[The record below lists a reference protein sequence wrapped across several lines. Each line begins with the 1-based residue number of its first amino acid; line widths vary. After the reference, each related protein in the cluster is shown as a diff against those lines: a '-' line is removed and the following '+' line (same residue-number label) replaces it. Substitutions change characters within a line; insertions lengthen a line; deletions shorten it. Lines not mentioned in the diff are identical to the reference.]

1 MTVKEIFDLR
11 KQGRIE
17 EAYETIRPM
26 YRVHK
31 GHYTSLCMYLCAR
44 DVFNIRLAEGCIDEA
59 SKIYQAL
66 QRLVPFIGD
75 KDGTVSKFMS
85 EANARLNALR
95 SAMPCKGNITESG
108 SARMTAPTGQN
119 TLAQGLVPFID
130 DPDGRVAKFMAEANA
145 KLAYAKNALQGQNTL
160 AQGLAPGDVEM
171 PPSEPCRG
179 DITPPRVLTLGIPD
193 PKLQRL
199 LEVVKG
205 EMSVREM
212 MAALNFHSRDK
223 FLKNYLSPALK
234 AGLVEMTEPDSP
246 KSPKQKYRRA
256 KGDM

>member
-17 EAYETIRPM
+17 EAYEAIRPM

-31 GHYTSLCMYLCAR
+31 GYYTSLCMYHCAK
-44 DVFNIRLAEGCIDEA
+44 DVFHLRLAEGRIDEA

-66 QRLVPFIGD
+66 ER
-75 KDGTVSKFMS
+75 
-85 EANARLNALR
+85 
-95 SAMPCKGNITESG
+95 
-108 SARMTAPTGQN
+108 
-119 TLAQGLVPFID
+119 LVPFID
-130 DPDGRVAKFMAEANA
+130 DPDGRVTAFMQ
-145 KLAYAKNALQGQNTL
+145 YASSRLESALRFSRCDVSSSAQRFSRSGVPSCLSPVCPAVLLQG
-160 AQGLAPGDVEM
+160 EI
-171 PPSEPCRG
+171 S
-179 DITPPRVLTLGIPD
+179 

-199 LEVVKG
+199 LSILKG
-205 EMSVREM
+205 DMSVREM
-212 MAALNFHSRDK
+212 MAALGFASRDK

-246 KSPKQKYRRA
+246 KSPKQRYRRS

>member
-11 KQGRIE
+11 KQGKIE
-17 EAYETIRPM
+17 EAYEAIRPM

-31 GHYTSLCMYLCAR
+31 GYYTSLCMYHCAK
-44 DVFNIRLAEGCIDEA
+44 DVFHLRLAEGRIDEA
-59 SKIYQAL
+59 EKIYQAL
-66 QRLVPFIGD
+66 ER
-75 KDGTVSKFMS
+75 
-85 EANARLNALR
+85 
-95 SAMPCKGNITESG
+95 
-108 SARMTAPTGQN
+108 
-119 TLAQGLVPFID
+119 LVPFID
-130 DPDGRVAKFMAEANA
+130 DRDGSVAKFMAEANA

-160 AQGLAPGDVEM
+160 AQGLAPGDGLA
-171 PPSEPCRG
+171 SN
-179 DITPPRVLTLGIPD
+179 

-212 MAALNFHSRDK
+212 MAALGFASRDK

-234 AGLVEMTEPDSP
+234 SGLVEMTDPHSP
-246 KSPKQKYRRA
+246 KSPKQRYRRA

>member
-1 MTVKEIFDLR
+1 
-11 KQGRIE
+11 
-17 EAYETIRPM
+17 M

-44 DVFNIRLAEGCIDEA
+44 DVFNIRLAEGKIDEA

-95 SAMPCKGNITESG
+95 SAMPYKGNITETG
-108 SARMTAPTGQN
+108 SARMTAPT
-119 TLAQGLVPFID
+119 
-130 DPDGRVAKFMAEANA
+130 
-145 KLAYAKNALQGQNTL
+145 GQNTL

-199 LEVVKG
+199 LNILKG
-205 EMSVREM
+205 DMSVREM
-212 MAALNFHSRDK
+212 MAALGFASRDK

-234 AGLVEMTEPDSP
+234 AGLIEMTDPNSP
-246 KSPKQKYRRA
+246 KSPKQRYRKA

>member
-17 EAYETIRPM
+17 EAYEAIRPM

-44 DVFNIRLAEGCIDEA
+44 DVFNIRLTEGKIDEA

-66 QRLVPFIGD
+66 QR
-75 KDGTVSKFMS
+75 
-85 EANARLNALR
+85 
-95 SAMPCKGNITESG
+95 
-108 SARMTAPTGQN
+108 
-119 TLAQGLVPFID
+119 LVPFID
-130 DPDGRVAKFMAEANA
+130 DPDGRVAKFMAEAQQRISV
-145 KLAYAKNALQGQNTL
+145 LSALSAGPKEEKENI
-160 AQGLAPGDVEM
+160 
-171 PPSEPCRG
+171 C
-179 DITPPRVLTLGIPD
+179 DICDICVTEKESFCVP

-199 LEVVKG
+199 LSILKG
-205 EMSVREM
+205 DMSVREM
-212 MAALNFHSRDK
+212 MAAMGFASRDK

-246 KSPKQKYRRA
+246 KSPKQRYR
-256 KGDM
+256 KVKI

>member
-17 EAYETIRPM
+17 EAYEAIRPM

-31 GHYTSLCMYLCAR
+31 GYYTSLCMYHCAK
-44 DVFNIRLAEGCIDEA
+44 DVFHLRLAEGRIDEA

-66 QRLVPFIGD
+66 ERLVPFID
-75 KDGTVSKFMS
+75 DRDGSVAKFMA
-85 EANARLNALR
+85 EANAKLAALR
-95 SAMPCKGNITESG
+95 SAMPCKGNITETG
-108 SARMTAPTGQN
+108 SAR
-119 TLAQGLVPFID
+119 L
-130 DPDGRVAKFMAEANA
+130 
-145 KLAYAKNALQGQNTL
+145 NALQGQNTL
-160 AQGLAPGDVEM
+160 AQGLAPGIVA
-171 PPSEPCRG
+171 
-179 DITPPRVLTLGIPD
+179 TPQPN

-234 AGLVEMTEPDSP
+234 AGLVEMTDPNSP
-246 KSPKQKYRRA
+246 KSPKQRYR
-256 KGDM
+256 KVKI

>member
-17 EAYETIRPM
+17 EAYEAIRPM

-44 DVFNIRLAEGCIDEA
+44 DVFNIRLAEGKIDEA

-95 SAMPCKGNITESG
+95 SAMPYKGNITETG
-108 SARMTAPTGQN
+108 SARMTAPT
-119 TLAQGLVPFID
+119 
-130 DPDGRVAKFMAEANA
+130 
-145 KLAYAKNALQGQNTL
+145 GQNTL

-171 PPSEPCRG
+171 PPSEPCQG
-179 DITPPRVLTLGIPD
+179 DITEPRVLTLGIPD
-193 PKLQRL
+193 SKIQRL

-212 MAALNFHSRDK
+212 MAAMGFASRDK

-234 AGLVEMTEPDSP
+234 AGLIEMTDPNSP

>member
-17 EAYETIRPM
+17 EAYEAIRPM

-44 DVFNIRLAEGCIDEA
+44 DVFNIRLAEGCLDED

-95 SAMPCKGNITESG
+95 SAMPYKGNITETG
-108 SARMTAPTGQN
+108 SARMTAPT
-119 TLAQGLVPFID
+119 
-130 DPDGRVAKFMAEANA
+130 
-145 KLAYAKNALQGQNTL
+145 GQNTL

-171 PPSEPCRG
+171 PPSEPCQG
-179 DITPPRVLTLGIPD
+179 DITEPRVLTLGMPD

-212 MAALNFHSRDK
+212 MAALGFASRDK

-234 AGLVEMTEPDSP
+234 SGLIEMTEPDSP
-246 KSPKQKYRRA
+246 KSPKQRYRRA

>member
-17 EAYETIRPM
+17 EAYEAIRPM

-44 DVFNIRLAEGCIDEA
+44 DVFNIRLAEGKIDEA

-95 SAMPCKGNITESG
+95 SAMPCKGNITETG
-108 SARMTAPTGQN
+108 SARMTAPT
-119 TLAQGLVPFID
+119 
-130 DPDGRVAKFMAEANA
+130 
-145 KLAYAKNALQGQNTL
+145 GQNTL

-193 PKLQRL
+193 SKIQRL

-212 MAALNFHSRDK
+212 MAALGFASRDK

-234 AGLVEMTEPDSP
+234 SGLIEMTDPNSP
-246 KSPKQKYRRA
+246 KSPKQRYRRA

>member
-17 EAYETIRPM
+17 EAYEAIRPM

-31 GHYTSLCMYLCAR
+31 GYYTSLCMYLCAR
-44 DVFNIRLAEGCIDEA
+44 DVFNIRLAEGKIDEA

-66 QRLVPFIGD
+66 QRLLASLRWQAAQGRAVPFIGD

-95 SAMPCKGNITESG
+95 SAMPYKGNITETG
-108 SARMTAPTGQN
+108 SARMTAPT
-119 TLAQGLVPFID
+119 
-130 DPDGRVAKFMAEANA
+130 
-145 KLAYAKNALQGQNTL
+145 GQNTL

-171 PPSEPCRG
+171 PPSEPCQG
-179 DITPPRVLTLGIPD
+179 DITEPRVLTLGIPD

-212 MAALNFHSRDK
+212 MAALGFASRDK

-234 AGLVEMTEPDSP
+234 AGLVEMTDPDSP
-246 KSPKQKYRRA
+246 KSPKQRYRRA

>member
-17 EAYETIRPM
+17 EAYEAIRPM

-44 DVFNIRLAEGCIDEA
+44 DVFNIRLAEGKIDEA

-95 SAMPCKGNITESG
+95 SAMPYKGNITETG
-108 SARMTAPTGQN
+108 SARMTAPT
-119 TLAQGLVPFID
+119 
-130 DPDGRVAKFMAEANA
+130 
-145 KLAYAKNALQGQNTL
+145 GQNTL

-193 PKLQRL
+193 SKIQRL

-212 MAALNFHSRDK
+212 MAALGFASRDK

-234 AGLVEMTEPDSP
+234 SGLIEMTDPNSP
-246 KSPKQKYRRA
+246 KSPKQRYRRA

>member
-17 EAYETIRPM
+17 EAYEAIRPM

-95 SAMPCKGNITESG
+95 SAMPQRGNITESG

-119 TLAQGLVPFID
+119 TLAQGL
-130 DPDGRVAKFMAEANA
+130 
-145 KLAYAKNALQGQNTL
+145 
-160 AQGLAPGDVEM
+160 APGDV
-171 PPSEPCRG
+171 PLAQITEPCQG
-179 DITPPRVLTLGIPD
+179 DITEPRVLTLGIPD
-193 PKLQRL
+193 SKIQRL

-212 MAALNFHSRDK
+212 MAALGFASRDK

-234 AGLVEMTEPDSP
+234 AGLVEMTDPNSP
-246 KSPKQKYRRA
+246 KSPKQRYRRS

>member
-17 EAYETIRPM
+17 EAYEAIRPM

-44 DVFNIRLAEGCIDEA
+44 DVFNIRLAEGKIDEA

-95 SAMPCKGNITESG
+95 SAMPYKGNITETG

-119 TLAQGLVPFID
+119 TLAQGL
-130 DPDGRVAKFMAEANA
+130 
-145 KLAYAKNALQGQNTL
+145 
-160 AQGLAPGDVEM
+160 APGNVEM

-193 PKLQRL
+193 SKIQRL

-212 MAALNFHSRDK
+212 MAALGFASRDK

-234 AGLVEMTEPDSP
+234 AGLIEMTDPNSP
-246 KSPKQKYRRA
+246 KSPKQRYRKA

>member
-1 MTVKEIFDLR
+1 MR
-11 KQGRIE
+11 KQGKIE
-17 EAYETIRPM
+17 EAYEAIRPM

-31 GHYTSLCMYLCAR
+31 GYYTSLCMYHCAK
-44 DVFNIRLAEGCIDEA
+44 DVFHLRLAEGRIDEA

-66 QRLVPFIGD
+66 ER
-75 KDGTVSKFMS
+75 
-85 EANARLNALR
+85 
-95 SAMPCKGNITESG
+95 
-108 SARMTAPTGQN
+108 
-119 TLAQGLVPFID
+119 LVPFID
-130 DPDGRVAKFMAEANA
+130 DRDGSVAKFMAEANA

-171 PPSEPCRG
+171 PPSEPCQG
-179 DITPPRVLTLGIPD
+179 DITEPRVLTLGIPD

-212 MAALNFHSRDK
+212 MAALGFASRDK

-234 AGLVEMTEPDSP
+234 AGLVEMTDPNSP
-246 KSPKQKYRRA
+246 KSPKQRYRKA

>member
-1 MTVKEIFDLR
+1 MR
-11 KQGRIE
+11 KQGKIE
-17 EAYETIRPM
+17 EAYEAIRPM

-31 GHYTSLCMYLCAR
+31 GYYTSLCMYHCAK
-44 DVFNIRLAEGCIDEA
+44 DVFHLRLAEGRIDEA
-59 SKIYQAL
+59 EKIYLAL
-66 QRLVPFIGD
+66 QKLLASLRWQAAQGRAVPFIGD

-85 EANARLNALR
+85 EASARLAALR
-95 SAMPCKGNITESG
+95 SAMPQRGNITESG
-108 SARMTAPTGQN
+108 SAR
-119 TLAQGLVPFID
+119 L
-130 DPDGRVAKFMAEANA
+130 
-145 KLAYAKNALQGQNTL
+145 NALKGQNTL

-171 PPSEPCRG
+171 PPSEPCQG
-179 DITPPRVLTLGIPD
+179 DITEPRVLTLGIPD

-212 MAALNFHSRDK
+212 MAALGFASRDK

-246 KSPKQKYRRA
+246 KSPKQRYRRS

>member
-17 EAYETIRPM
+17 EAYEAIRPM

-44 DVFNIRLAEGCIDEA
+44 DVFNIRLAEGRLDEA
-59 SKIYQAL
+59 SKIYLAL

-95 SAMPCKGNITESG
+95 SAMPYKGNITETG
-108 SARMTAPTGQN
+108 SALMTAPT
-119 TLAQGLVPFID
+119 
-130 DPDGRVAKFMAEANA
+130 
-145 KLAYAKNALQGQNTL
+145 GQNTL

-193 PKLQRL
+193 SKIQTPLGGGEGRNVCPGDDGRPKLPLSRQVPEELLVPCAQGWPHRNDGSQLPQKPETTIPQGQRGHVITL
-199 LEVVKG
+199 
-205 EMSVREM
+205 
-212 MAALNFHSRDK
+212 
-223 FLKNYLSPALK
+223 
-234 AGLVEMTEPDSP
+234 
-246 KSPKQKYRRA
+246 
-256 KGDM
+256 

>member
-17 EAYETIRPM
+17 EAYEAIRPM

-95 SAMPCKGNITESG
+95 SAMPQRGNITETG
-108 SARMTAPTGQN
+108 SARMTAPT
-119 TLAQGLVPFID
+119 
-130 DPDGRVAKFMAEANA
+130 
-145 KLAYAKNALQGQNTL
+145 GQNTL

-199 LEVVKG
+199 LNILKG
-205 EMSVREM
+205 DMSVREM
-212 MAALNFHSRDK
+212 MAALGFASRDK

-234 AGLVEMTEPDSP
+234 AGLIEMTEPDSP
-246 KSPKQKYRRA
+246 KSPKQRYRKA

>member
-17 EAYETIRPM
+17 EAYEAIRPM

-95 SAMPCKGNITESG
+95 SAMPQRGNITESG

-119 TLAQGLVPFID
+119 TLAQGL
-130 DPDGRVAKFMAEANA
+130 
-145 KLAYAKNALQGQNTL
+145 
-160 AQGLAPGDVEM
+160 APGNVEM

-193 PKLQRL
+193 SKIQRL

-234 AGLVEMTEPDSP
+234 AGLIEMTEPDSP
-246 KSPKQKYRRA
+246 KSPKQRYRKA
-256 KGDM
+256 QGDM

>member
-17 EAYETIRPM
+17 EAYEAIRPM

-44 DVFNIRLAEGCIDEA
+44 DVFNIRLAEGKIDEA

-95 SAMPCKGNITESG
+95 SAMPYKGNITETG
-108 SARMTAPTGQN
+108 SARMTAPT
-119 TLAQGLVPFID
+119 
-130 DPDGRVAKFMAEANA
+130 
-145 KLAYAKNALQGQNTL
+145 GQNTL

-193 PKLQRL
+193 SKIQRL

-212 MAALNFHSRDK
+212 MAALGFASRDK

-234 AGLVEMTEPDSP
+234 AGLIEMTDPNSP